1 MFAHGDRRAGCTAG
15 RFSIHSAMASFMR
28 EASVRPPR
36 EAPAGPEGQQG
47 RGQPWSSH
55 WHHKPSQA
63 GPEGRAGL
71 PHRLAAVRGH
81 LGCRPA
87 PGCRCRP
94 AGLLLL
100 SFELHLSGKSS
111 RRRPAL
117 QASYFSQ
124 ETSPCSL
131 LSGSTG
137 TRWVL
142 WAQGLFRSPCSPT
155 SMGLWVPG
163 PGVGLGGVVGEEN
176 SPSKRVLGR
185 VCQYPLSGR
194 GPPGPTINISS
205 AGGILRSSLSPQSE
219 RQGWR
224 DPSLAALV

>member
-1 MFAHGDRRAGCTAG
+1 MFAHRDRGAGCTAG

-28 EASVRPPR
+28 QASVRPPR

-55 WHHKPSQA
+55 WHRKPSQA
-63 GPEGRAGL
+63 GPEGRAGF
-71 PHRLAAVRGH
+71 PHRLAAMRGH

-87 PGCRCRP
+87 PGCWCRP

-117 QASYFSQ
+117 QTAYFSQ

-163 PGVGLGGVVGEEN
+163 PGFGLGGGCGRRRKQPLVEGPWPGLPVSLKWTGA
-176 SPSKRVLGR
+176 SRAHDKYQQRRGHPPVL
-185 VCQYPLSGR
+185 S
-194 GPPGPTINISS
+194 
-205 AGGILRSSLSPQSE
+205 
-219 RQGWR
+219 
-224 DPSLAALV
+224 